1 MKLSTSY
8 ALMEKLYVSTKMSKF
23 DPCAPPAFTHG
34 VCAQSLP
41 DVIQWGTFCQ
51 HGFQYREM

>member
-1 MKLSTSY
+1 MCEIEHQLCTDGK
-8 ALMEKLYVSTKMSKF
+8 VITKMSKF